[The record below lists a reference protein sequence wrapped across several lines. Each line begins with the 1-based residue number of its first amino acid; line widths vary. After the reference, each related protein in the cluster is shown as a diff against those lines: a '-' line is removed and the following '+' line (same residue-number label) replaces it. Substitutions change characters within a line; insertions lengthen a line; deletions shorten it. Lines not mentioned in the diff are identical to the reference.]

1 MNRIAKINLLLIF
14 VSFTIVYLIIAC
26 AQSPVVTEQS
36 PVVTEQSLVVINEI
50 MFSVPLGPKGDANGD
65 GIRSPRS
72 DEFIELVNAGDTA
85 VDISGWQILQKK
97 LDVIFTFPGS
107 VVLEPGEFCV
117 VFGGVGSGGFGDQF
131 PSELKIFSSQP
142 PCETYMCFE
151 GGVRRH
157 FSRHSDNV
165 ILKNSAGEDI
175 AEVYWGSSSAKTSVG
190 IKMEA
195 PNSIDGK
202 SISGKIRQSVTREP
216 DITGLWAKHSAVGN
230 QRFFSPGAFNTG
242 VYGQSTSS
250 DKTADITLEN
260 TSMDRPKFYTSYN
273 IWKWSRTDMKCINYK
288 GGRSKI
294 PAGTEVRDVKINKAS
309 KNFVAVIK
317 FTTVHNGLTY
327 TIQFNPV
334 WHTGKKIYDY
344 WEYMFT
350 TKNFEELTKG
360 MNEVEYRAI
369 REGIIVNGMSKNAV
383 LACYGPPPEHFTK
396 SLQRNVWT
404 YWRTAK
410 RREQVRFDSDNRTI
424 GKQTI
429 WWEKSELT
437 AEQIKDKI
445 IALKELYEKG
455 IINQD
460 EYEKKKAEL
469 LKKLSD

>member
-1 MNRIAKINLLLIF
+1 MNRIAKINLLLVF
-14 VSFTIVYLIIAC
+14 VCVTIVYLIIAC

-36 PVVTEQSLVVINEI
+36 PVVTEQSPVIINEI
-50 MFSVPLGPKGDANGD
+50 MFSVPWGPKGDANGD

-85 VDISGWQILQKK
+85 VDIGGWQILQKK
-97 LDVIFTFPGS
+97 LDVIFTFPVS

-117 VFGGVGSGGFGDQF
+117 VFGGVGSGGFGNQF

-142 PCETYMCFE
+142 PCETYMCFG

-157 FSRHSDNV
+157 FSGYSDNV
-165 ILKNSAGEDI
+165 ILKNSSGLYI

-190 IKMEA
+190 IKPEA
-195 PNSIDGK
+195 LYSIDGK
-202 SISGKIRQSVTREP
+202 SISGKIRQSATREP
-216 DITGLWAKHSAVGN
+216 DITGLWAKHRTVGN
-230 QRFFSPGAFNTG
+230 QRNFSPGAFNTG

-250 DKTADITLEN
+250 DKTADIKIEN
-260 TSMDRPKFYTSYN
+260 TSMDRSKFYTSYN
-273 IWKWSRTDMKCINYK
+273 IWKWSRGDMMCINYK
-288 GGRSKI
+288 GGRSKMH
-294 PAGTEVRDVKINKAS
+294 AGTEVRDFKINKAS
-309 KNFVAVIK
+309 RNFAAVIK

-327 TIQFNPV
+327 TIKFNPA

-344 WEYMFT
+344 FEYMFT

-360 MNEVEYRAI
+360 MNKVEIRAI
-369 REGIIVNGMSKNAV
+369 REGVIVNGMSKDAV
-383 LACYGPPPEHFTK
+383 LACYGPPPEHSTK
-396 SLQRNVWT
+396 SLQSNVWT

-410 RREQVRFDSDNRTI
+410 RREQVRFDSDNRTT
-424 GKQTI
+424 GKQSI
-429 WWEKSELT
+429 WWEKSDLT
-437 AEQIKDKI
+437 AEQIKEKI